1 MAPGAIWRQSLGQN
15 SPPSAALHRFAAKV
29 KSSLLHRSINVNLPR
44 VKQGIGNIYILD
56 DGTEIY
62 DASGGAAVASLGKRD
77 KRVEKAKHRIE
88 KLGLCYVSSAFETDI
103 VVQAA
108 NFMVKSTSDMMKKV
122 GFYCSGSEAN
132 EAALKL
138 ACQYHTKDKAVPEP
152 ERTLFIARE
161 QSYHGNTL
169 GALDISG
176 FDARRSP
183 YERILSQNVHTVP
196 PCNEYRNRLPGQTI
210 EQYVQ
215 WHREQ
220 LVDKIEN
227 LGRHKVAAFIMEP
240 IVGAALGCAPAVPGY
255 LRAVREVCDHYGIL
269 LIFDEIM
276 CGMGRTGYL
285 HAWQAYWEQERCIPD
300 IQLVGKGLAA
310 GFAPVSAMLVGQK
323 VSEALDQGP
332 SKGVFVH
339 GHTFQDLPLACAAL
353 LAVQQIVVSDN
364 LLANVREKGPLLQK
378 KLRQRLGSHPN
389 VGDIRGPSEGQFLG
403 IEFVQDKE
411 SKTPFLSTENINTK
425 IFDLGLKSYG
435 IRIYNGAG
443 CADKAN
449 RDLGRGGDHI
459 MICPAFNITL
469 KEVDLIVDRVGRLIE
484 DFFEDY
490 DEKNVTTP

>member
-1 MAPGAIWRQSLGQN
+1 MAPGAIWGHTPGRI

-29 KSSLLHRSINVNLPR
+29 KSSLLNRSINVDPPR
-44 VKQGIGNIYILD
+44 LKQGIGNSYILE

-62 DASGGAAVASLGKRD
+62 DASCGAAVMSLGKRD
-77 KRVEKAKHRIE
+77 KRVTRAKHKIE
-88 KLGLCYVSSAFETDI
+88 ELGLSYASSAFETEI
-103 VVQAA
+103 AVRAA
-108 NFMVKSTSDMMKKV
+108 DFMVKSTDDMMKKV
-122 GFYCSGSEAN
+122 VFYCSGSEAS

-138 ACQYHTKDKAVPEP
+138 ATQYHTKDKAFPEI

-176 FDARRSP
+176 FEARKAP
-183 YERILSQNVHTVP
+183 YERILPQNMRTVP
-196 PCNEYRNRLPGQTI
+196 PCNEYRNRFPGQTNA
-210 EQYVQ
+210 QYVQ

-220 LVDKIEN
+220 LVNKIEK
-227 LGRHKVAAFIMEP
+227 LGGHRVAALIVEP
-240 IVGAALGCAPAVPGY
+240 VVGAALGCAPAVPGY
-255 LRAVREVCDHYGIL
+255 LRALREVCDNYGIL

-285 HAWQAYWEQERCIPD
+285 HAWQACWEEERCVPD

-310 GFAPVSAMLVGQK
+310 GFEPVSAMLVGQK
-323 VSEALDQGP
+323 VTEALEQGP
-332 SKGVFVH
+332 SNGVFVH
-339 GHTFQDLPLACAAL
+339 GHTFQNYPLACAAV

-364 LLANVREKGPLLQK
+364 LLANVREKGALLQK

-389 VGDIRGPSEGQFLG
+389 VGDIRGPAEGLFLG
-403 IEFVQDKE
+403 VEFVQDKD
-411 SKTPFLSTENINTK
+411 SKTPFPSTENINSK
-425 IFDLGLKSYG
+425 IFDQGIKSYG
-435 IRIYNGAG
+435 IHVYHGAG

-484 DFFEDY
+484 DFFEEY
-490 DEKNVTTP
+490 DERNTTTP